1 MVAKVQ
7 VRHNTQLLEQA
18 IDLQVKRSAIP
29 TLEAEA
35 AAHEKIAR
43 ANAFRRMATGAA
55 IAVAAVGIGIG
66 AMLVFGRGE
75 KVPEKLPPEIAQKE
89 PERTDEQAP
98 QKPAKREKQM
108 ERVPEEQVTEEGKTE
123 RPKSPEAEVPSTPPT
138 VGEPPKPDVVTVDY
152 TKFATREIQFLGTSW
167 TLTSG
172 HHFNDEN
179 SPTWDKAWC
188 YTRRL
193 VNGVDVNIDLV
204 NRLSPVSKPQAP
216 VSPGETLASVGLND
230 DLARELAGK
239 CAWLDGSSFGPIDFE
254 ESPGRP
260 QPQALLVQ
268 DGWDALGYDLPNMPI
283 RNISFEQCRNQCQ
296 GDNKCAAITYNKRHS
311 VCFMKGHASILIKSD
326 EATMAAKPTVAS
338 SLQYSS
344 LVFAKDTVVV
354 GSPYSS
360 TVTRYPDCIM
370 ACASDQLCAGFN
382 YDANKTCTLMNAIN
396 SSADFRGVTSG
407 MKAVAN

>member
-1 MVAKVQ
+1 MQ
-7 VRHNTQLLEQA
+7 IRHNTQLLEQA
-18 IDLQVKRSAIP
+18 VDLMVKRSAIP

-43 ANAFRRMATGAA
+43 ANGFRRMATGGA

-66 AMLVFGRGE
+66 AMLVLGRGE
-75 KVPEKLPPEIAQKE
+75 TVPEKPSPEIVQRAPE
-89 PERTDEQAP
+89 PTIDQEP
-98 QKPAKREKQM
+98 GKPAEREKQT
-108 ERVPEEQVTEEGKTE
+108 ERVQPEENVAEEGKTE
-123 RPKSPEAEVPSTPPT
+123 RPRSPEPHVPPVPPI
-138 VGEPPKPDVVTVDY
+138 VEEPAKPDAVVSDY
-152 TKFATREIQFLGTSW
+152 TKFLTRDTQFLGGSW

-193 VNGVDVNIDLV
+193 INGVDVNIELV

-216 VSPGETLASVGLND
+216 VSPAETLASVGLND
-230 DLARELAGK
+230 DSARELAGK
-239 CAWLDGSSFGPIDFE
+239 CAWLDGSSFGSADFE

-296 GDNKCAAITYNKRHS
+296 GDSKCAAITYNKRHS

-326 EATMAAKPTVAS
+326 EATMAAKPAVAS

-360 TVTRYPDCIM
+360 TATRYPDCIM

-382 YDANKTCTLMNAIN
+382 YDSNKTCTLMNAIN